1 MKIIL
6 NIFVIICLYLNNYIF
21 KLIDLEINFF
31 LKNIIFYF
39 VGIRFVFVLW
49 FF

>member
-21 KLIDLEINFF
+21 KLIYLEINFF
-31 LKNIIFYF
+31 LKILYF
-39 VGIRFVFVLW
+39 IL
-49 FF
+49 

>member
-31 LKNIIFYF
+31 LKKLYF
-39 VGIRFVFVLW
+39 IL
-49 FF
+49 